1 MFSEKFAQ
9 YVEEHNPEYIIGIDE
24 VGWGAIA
31 GPLVLG
37 CAVYPAAFSHKRI
50 KDSKSFTT
58 ERSRQNAK
66 EVVDSTALY
75 RDVHFT
81 PSVDISRMGA
91 GPAIR
96 KALFEIAE
104 RASCKY
110 PNALLVIDGT
120 RVIPGIDNPQLAID
134 KADAW
139 VTAVSAASILAK
151 VARDEYMSQL
161 YLTQPE
167 FEWDSNK
174 GYPTQKHLKLL
185 QTYGVSQ
192 HHRLNIDLVK
202 DALMKRGEYTKG
214 AKGNS

>member
-1 MFSEKFAQ
+1 MFSEKFSK
-9 YVEEHNPEYIIGIDE
+9 YLEEHNPEYIIGIDE

-37 CAVYPAAFSHKRI
+37 CTVYPTSFSHKRI

-58 ERSRQNAK
+58 ERSRQNAR
-66 EVVDSTALY
+66 EVVEATAVY

-81 PSVDISRMGA
+81 DSVDIARLGA
-91 GPAIR
+91 GQAIR

-104 RASCKY
+104 RAARKY

-120 RVIPGIDNPQLAID
+120 RIIPGIDNPQLAID
-134 KADAW
+134 KADVW

-151 VARDEYMSQL
+151 VARDEYMSRLCQD
-161 YLTQPE
+161 QPE

-174 GYPTQKHLKLL
+174 GYPTQKHIKLL

-202 DALMKRGEYTKG
+202 DALLKRGEYKKKET
-214 AKGNS
+214 